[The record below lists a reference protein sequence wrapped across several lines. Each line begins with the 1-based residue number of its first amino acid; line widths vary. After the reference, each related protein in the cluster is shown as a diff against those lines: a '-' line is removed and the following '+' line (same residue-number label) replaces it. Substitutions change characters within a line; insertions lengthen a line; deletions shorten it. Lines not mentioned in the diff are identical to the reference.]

1 MMVGHALLAFGL
13 AALVAQRFW
22 STERALAFGV
32 IAGVFA
38 TVPDVDMTYAVIG
51 LAQAGFGGVWEMT
64 AAFWGS
70 SHLVH
75 RAVTH
80 SLVVAAIAGPAFVLA
95 TRNWWQ
101 KSLSAGLLSALVWV
115 AFVTSGLLG
124 AGVMLVFVVVGTVAA
139 LVADSRTDL
148 GPGALLLAVVFGL
161 ASHPFGDVFTGAPP
175 QFFYPLDVT
184 LLHSRITLLPDPTLN
199 LLAIFGLELV
209 LAWFAVSV
217 YFHLRVGDVRKQLRE
232 HVHPRAALGAG
243 YALAALVIPAPT
255 LSVSYQFVFSVLA
268 VGAVGVGPQLHPER
282 PFPPVRFRPVRTPA
296 AWLCTGMAAV
306 TLGVIAYAGM
316 YLFA

>member
-1 MMVGHALLAFGL
+1 MMVGHALLAFGV
-13 AALVAQRFW
+13 AALVARRFW

-32 IAGVFA
+32 VAGVFA

-51 LAQAGFGGVWEMT
+51 LVQSGFGGVWRMT
-64 AAFWGS
+64 AEFWGS
-70 SHLVH
+70 AHLVH

-95 TRNWWQ
+95 TGDRWR
-101 KSLSAGLLSALVWV
+101 KLLSAGLLAGLVWI
-115 AFVTSGLLG
+115 AFANSGFLG
-124 AGVMLVFVVVGTVAA
+124 AGVMSVFVVVGTVAA

-148 GPGALLLAVVFGL
+148 GPRELVLAAVFGL
-161 ASHPFGDVFTGAPP
+161 MSHPFGDVFTGAPP
-175 QFFYPLDVT
+175 QFFYPFDVT
-184 LLHSRITLLPDPTLN
+184 LLHSRVAILSDPTLN
-199 LLAIFGLELV
+199 LLAIFGLEVV

-217 YFHLRVGDVRKQLRE
+217 YFHLSGGRVREQFRE
-232 HVHPRAALGAG
+232 HIHPRAALGVG

-282 PFPPVRFRPVRTPA
+282 PFRPVRNPR

-306 TLGVIAYAGM
+306 TLAAVAYAAV
-316 YLFA
+316 YQFA

>member
-1 MMVGHALLAFGL
+1 MMVGHALLAFGV

-38 TVPDVDMTYAVIG
+38 TIPDVDMTYAVIG
-51 LAQAGFGGVWEMT
+51 LAQAGFGGVWQMT

-95 TRNWWQ
+95 TGSWRR
-101 KSLSAGLLSALVWV
+101 KLISGGLLAALVWV
-115 AFVTSGLLG
+115 ALGKSGILG
-124 AGVMLVFVVVGTVAA
+124 AGVMLVFVIVGTVAA

-148 GPGALLLAVVFGL
+148 GPRALLLAVVFGL
-161 ASHPFGDVFTGAPP
+161 ASHPFGDVFTGSPP
-175 QFFYPLDVT
+175 QFFYPFDVT
-184 LLHSRITLLPDPTLN
+184 LLHSRLALLADPTLN

-217 YFHLRVGDVRKQLRE
+217 YFRLRVGDARRELHE
-232 HVHPRAALGAG
+232 HVHPRAALGIG

-268 VGAVGVGPQLHPER
+268 VGAVGVGPRLHPER
-282 PFPPVRFRPVRTPA
+282 PFRPVRNPS
-296 AWLCTGMAAV
+296 AWVCTGMAAV
-306 TLGVIAYAGM
+306 TLAVIAYAGM
-316 YLFA
+316 YVFS